1 MTLDA
6 KMRSLATN
14 LLQAYGK
21 AVTFKRI
28 TQGSYNPATG
38 SVSTTTVTSTVYTIL
53 QNPDD
58 TQLASGQYRVD
69 QVIAMLSAAEL
80 GFEPTPNDK
89 ISIDGVDWN
98 ISKVSFT
105 SSGAQNAL
113 YHCVINK

>member
-38 SVSTTTVTSTVYTIL
+38 SVTTTTTTSTVYTIL

-105 SSGAQNAL
+105 SSGEQNAL
-113 YHCVINK
+113 YHCIINK